1 VRSGTPKSRGQA
13 RAPSSD
19 RREQNWDRLARGG
32 GRAPCRPSDAP
43 YSQRL
48 FTGSMCLLPP
58 LNTVSIQQVEDG
70 SEMPVPSS
78 GSSTTPVA
86 VERRMAPRWTT
97 YQTPRHEIREAMP
110 NEWVT
115 PSCS

>member
-1 VRSGTPKSRGQA
+1 VRSSTPKSCCRT
-13 RAPSSD
+13 RAPLGD
-19 RREQNWDRLARGG
+19 RRKQNWDRLARGHE
-32 GRAPCRPSDAP
+32 RALNWPSDAP
-43 YSQRL
+43 YPQRL
-48 FTGSMCLLPP
+48 FTGSKIRLPP

-70 SEMPVPSS
+70 SEMPIPSS
-78 GSSTTPVA
+78 GSSTTPVS

-115 PSCS
+115 PPCS